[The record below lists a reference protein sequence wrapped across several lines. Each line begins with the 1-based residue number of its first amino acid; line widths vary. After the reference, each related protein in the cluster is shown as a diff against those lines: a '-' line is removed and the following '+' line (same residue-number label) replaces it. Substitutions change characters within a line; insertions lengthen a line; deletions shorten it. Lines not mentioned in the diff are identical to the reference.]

1 MYFKF
6 GIFKHNFKK
15 ERRSEKKTPIFLY
28 THQKENLF
36 FNIFT
41 HFLNYTN
48 NLKFAMVKEYNY
60 TECLNFTQN
69 DPYFTSFNYIDTPM
83 NFNDII

>member
-15 ERRSEKKTPIFLY
+15 ERRSEKKLRFSCTHIKKKIFSL
-28 THQKENLF
+28 
-36 FNIFT
+36 IFT

-83 NFNDII
+83 NFSDII